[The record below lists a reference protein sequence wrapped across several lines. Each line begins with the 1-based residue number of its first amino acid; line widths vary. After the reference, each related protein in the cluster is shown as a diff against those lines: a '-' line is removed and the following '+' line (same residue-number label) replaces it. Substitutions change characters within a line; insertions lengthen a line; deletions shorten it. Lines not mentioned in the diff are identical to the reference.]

1 MNMPRRALFTGIAVV
16 VLALGAIGAAFA
28 TGMSFSNIGALS
40 SGTGDIP
47 QVNTTY
53 AGYITCGEVNHLKV
67 VKVVAAFDRDL
78 GKGSQ
83 VYAGVMSTDG
93 DYVAKGSRVLLRDRE
108 AGERVC
114 IPMNQYSV
122 RVDPEDIGEIK
133 VAVAQL

>member
-1 MNMPRRALFTGIAVV
+1 MSRKALLIAPAVV

-28 TGMSFSNIGALS
+28 TGIEFSNIGALS

-53 AGYITCGEVNHLKV
+53 VGYVTCGAIDHVKV

-83 VYAGVMSTDG
+83 IYAGVMSTDG
-93 DYVAKGSRVLLRDRE
+93 DYVAKGCTVLLCHRE
-108 AGERVC
+108 AGEKIC
-114 IPMNQYSV
+114 IPMNQYSAW
-122 RVDPEDIGEIK
+122 VDPEDIGEIR

>member
-1 MNMPRRALFTGIAVV
+1 MSRKALLMAAAVV
-16 VLALGAIGAAFA
+16 VLALGVMGAAFA
-28 TGMSFSNIGALS
+28 TGMEFSNVGALS

-53 AGYITCGEVNHLKV
+53 TGYVTCGDIDHVRV

-83 VYAGVMSTDG
+83 IYAGVINTDG
-93 DYVAKGSRVLLRDRE
+93 DYIAKGHKILLCDRQAGGKVCVL
-108 AGERVC
+108 
-114 IPMNQYSV
+114 MNQYSTW
-122 RVDPEDIGEIK
+122 VDLEDIDEIK